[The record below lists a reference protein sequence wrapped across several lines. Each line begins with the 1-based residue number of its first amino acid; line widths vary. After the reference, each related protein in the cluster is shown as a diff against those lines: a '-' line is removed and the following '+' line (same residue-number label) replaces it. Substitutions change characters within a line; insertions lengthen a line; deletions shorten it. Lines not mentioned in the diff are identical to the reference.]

1 MLGISAEGDS
11 EGMAIELSSTNF
23 FSGYSEGNERT
34 YGTDF
39 GSSAASFNI
48 LTCTSSPSSANSS
61 GCAAIQSACVSV
73 RAVSSSL
80 AVSSFPISSSSF
92 AGASAPLDEAED
104 EAALEVVELLLDELV
119 LELALELVLEPE
131 PVLACVLPADALV
144 LVD

>member
-1 MLGISAEGDS
+1 M
-11 EGMAIELSSTNF
+11 
-23 FSGYSEGNERT
+23 
-34 YGTDF
+34 
-39 GSSAASFNI
+39 
-48 LTCTSSPSSANSS
+48 
-61 GCAAIQSACVSV
+61 

-119 LELALELVLEPE
+119 LELALELVLEPA